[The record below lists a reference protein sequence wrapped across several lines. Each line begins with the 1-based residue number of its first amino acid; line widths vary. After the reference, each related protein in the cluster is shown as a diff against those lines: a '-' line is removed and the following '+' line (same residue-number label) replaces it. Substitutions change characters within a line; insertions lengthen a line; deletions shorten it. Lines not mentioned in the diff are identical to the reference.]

1 MFFTSDERLICK
13 TMSPEECN
21 FLRKIAPS
29 YEAYMTANR
38 NTLLTRF
45 YGCHSVSL
53 YGKMYYFV
61 VMANLFADTQVRSN
75 LSPLANWNGNLMI
88 TCLLLGR
95 ASPIRY
101 QGVLGRS

>member
-29 YEAYMTANR
+29 YEAYMTSNH

-61 VMANLFADTQVRSN
+61 VMANLFADTQVR
-75 LSPLANWNGNLMI
+75 
-88 TCLLLGR
+88 
-95 ASPIRY
+95 
-101 QGVLGRS
+101 